1 MKKLFSLLLILFA
14 FSATSVYADVNKDLV
29 KAGDSVSVNEKMN
42 GTSFVA
48 GQTVTV
54 DNQIDGILFAAG
66 NTVNVGSLSDY
77 AFVAGANLNVTN
89 ATFKDGWL
97 AGSVVN
103 LSNSTVERDLYAAG
117 QTITIDSTIGRNAF
131 LAGQDI
137 VIKAPINGDVYIDGQ
152 NITIESG
159 VVIGGKLKY
168 NEDANIVIS
177 KDATAPRVE
186 AYKNIDANIKT
197 EKSLGETI
205 VAKVLDA
212 LLSFLNLLVV
222 GLLMMLLL
230 PKLFKKIKE
239 IESNK
244 ILPDLAWGLL
254 VLIAAPI
261 VAVLLMFTMVGL
273 STGLIV
279 IGVYVLLAYLAT
291 IISSYKLSS
300 LLLENKIKND
310 YLLLIIGLAAA
321 FIIKLIPFVGGLVSF
336 LLLCLGLGLTVS
348 LYKRK

>member
-42 GTSFVA
+42 GTSFVT

-54 DNQIDGILFAAG
+54 NNKIDGILFAAG
-66 NTVNVGSLSDY
+66 NTVKVGSQSDY
-77 AFVAGANLNVTN
+77 IFAAGANLNLDN
-89 ATFKDGWL
+89 ATSKDAFL
-97 AGSVVN
+97 AASSID
-103 LSNSTVERDLYAAG
+103 LTNSIVGRDLYAAG
-117 QTITIDSTIGRNAF
+117 QTINLDSNVGRNAF

-137 VIKAPINGDVYIDGQ
+137 VVKSQIFGDLYIDGE
-152 NITIESG
+152 NITIDSDA
-159 VVIGGKLKY
+159 IINGKLKY

-177 KDATAPRVE
+177 KDAMIGKTE
-186 AYKNIDANIKT
+186 TYKNISTSLDTK
-197 EKSLGETI
+197 KSAGETI
-205 VAKVLDA
+205 VAKILDA

-230 PKLFKKIKE
+230 PRLFKKIKE
-239 IESNK
+239 VGKEK
-244 ILPDLAWGLL
+244 LLPDLAWGLL
-254 VLIAAPI
+254 VLIAVPI
-261 VAVLLMFTMVGL
+261 AAVLLMFTMVGL

-310 YLLLIIGLAAA
+310 YLLLIIGLAVT

>member
-1 MKKLFSLLLILFA
+1 MKKILSLLLILFA

-89 ATFKDGWL
+89 AKFKDGWL

-137 VIKAPINGDVYIDGQ
+137 VIKAPINGDVYIDAET
-152 NITIESG
+152 ITVESG
-159 VVIGGKLKY
+159 VVIDGRFKY
-168 NEDANIVIS
+168 NEDAKLNIS
-177 KDATAPRVE
+177 KDATVSRVE
-186 AYKNIDANIKT
+186 AYKNVSVNVDT
-197 EKSLGETI
+197 EKSLGQVI
-205 VAKVLDA
+205 VARILDT
-212 LLSFLNLLVV
+212 LFSFLNLLVV
-222 GLLMMLLL
+222 GLLMILLF
-230 PKLFKKIKE
+230 PRLFKKMKE

-244 ILPDLAWGLL
+244 ILPDIAWGLL

-261 VAVLLMFTMVGL
+261 AAVLLMFTMVGL

-279 IGVYVLLAYLAT
+279 IGIYVLLAYLAT

-300 LLLENKIKND
+300 LLLGNKIKND
-310 YLLLIIGLAAA
+310 YLLLIIGLVAV
-321 FIIKLIPFVGGLVSF
+321 FIIKLIPFVGGLASF
-336 LLLCLGLGLTVS
+336 ILLCLGLGLTLS